1 MKRIIYAIACLI
13 LAMPASAA
21 TVEASWNAVS
31 QDVNGQPESISHYML
46 YFGQTARPANVVHP
60 SDPAF
65 AYDQQLNVGNV
76 TSVQQ
81 DNLTV
86 GQTYFFAVAA
96 VDTAGN
102 FSEYSGEVG
111 ITVPEDT
118 DGGPSDGGPSD
129 GGSDAADSQIDAGT
143 DSGPPSND
151 GEQIVHGGC
160 GCGTAGFARTGWL
173 MILLVP
179 LVFRKRIRPA

>member
-1 MKRIIYAIACLI
+1 
-13 LAMPASAA
+13 MPASAA

-46 YFGQTARPANVVHP
+46 YFGQTARPANV
-60 SDPAF
+60 
-65 AYDQQLNVGNV
+65 
-76 TSVQQ
+76 VQQ